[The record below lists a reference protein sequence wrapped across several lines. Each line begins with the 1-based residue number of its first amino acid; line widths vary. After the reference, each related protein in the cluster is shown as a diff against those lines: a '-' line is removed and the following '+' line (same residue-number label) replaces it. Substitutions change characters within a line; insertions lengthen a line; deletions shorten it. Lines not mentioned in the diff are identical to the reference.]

1 MRRAG
6 GEGAG
11 EARRGSRERS
21 AACPERGA
29 QPQSDTT
36 QIASARPPQS
46 VDICRHQI
54 AITSTRLARH
64 SASSSSLPNGL
75 RPSRRLSSYSASR
88 ERCGRGGVIGEP
100 NARRR
105 RSRPVAI
112 GAPGATRGEQSRAVA
127 ISHEQLQTVPSSRN
141 QSQIDV
147 IAVGCNLAVGTAAP
161 AVARQPGLGSI
172 PEGHSQTAPLQ
183 GTEVSSIKR
192 GVSSGGRR
200 SQRGYV
206 TVRSGHG
213 VVEGSRRGAA
223 HCP

>member
-1 MRRAG
+1 MSALAGPRAASTRSDAARG
-6 GEGAG
+6 GA
-11 EARRGSRERS
+11 
-21 AACPERGA
+21 
-29 QPQSDTT
+29 SDLATADGLVPPSSK
-36 QIASARPPQS
+36 ASIESLAS
-46 VDICRHQI
+46 
-54 AITSTRLARH
+54 STRLARH

-200 SQRGYV
+200 SQRGFV